1 MYTIQKQSIS
11 DEVLEQIKN
20 QIISG
25 NWAPGEK
32 IPSEAELTKIFGV
45 SRVSIRKAIS
55 RLAGMGVLQ
64 VRWGEGTF
72 VTEVFPKDYFSS
84 LLPIL
89 MIEGNDLFDV
99 LEFRS
104 MIEVQSAGLAALRA
118 NENDIKRLEKI
129 NQEMKEKRGDYN
141 EFAKKDLDFHTALSL
156 ATHNSVI
163 VKVNTIIYD
172 MLKEAMRKI
181 VDTIGSERALHYHEE
196 IVEAVKNKNSAEAMR
211 IMKEHIETTTKSM
224 TKGKDEKTAFL

>member
-1 MYTIQKQSIS
+1 MSINTIQKHSIS
-11 DEVLEQIKN
+11 DEVLEQIKR

-25 NWAPGEK
+25 NWAPGFK
-32 IPSEAELTKIFGV
+32 IPSEAELTKTFGV

-55 RLAGMGVLQ
+55 SLAGMGVLQ

-72 VTEVFPKDYFSS
+72 VTEVFPKDYFSG

-89 MIEGNDLFDV
+89 MIEGNNLFDV

-118 NENDIKRLEKI
+118 NKKDIIRLEKI
-129 NQEMKEKRGDYN
+129 NQEMKEKRGDYK
-141 EFAKKDLDFHTALSL
+141 EFAQKDLDFHTALSL

-172 MLKEAMRKI
+172 MLKEAMKKI
-181 VDTIGSERALHYHEE
+181 VDTIGSEHALHYHEE
-196 IVEAVKNKNSAEAMR
+196 IVEAVKNKNRAEAMK
-211 IMKEHIETTTKSM
+211 IMKAHIETTTQSM
-224 TKGKDEKTAFL
+224 TKGKEV